1 VFLRA
6 RSQREAP
13 VARLNQAGAF
23 SFGEPLLLLS
33 CLRDPGADLGRADLG
48 IADFGIA
55 ELGMRGS
62 GTVNK
67 SPVAIRT
74 ILCLRLNSPL
84 PGPLPG
90 TSM

>member
-1 VFLRA
+1 MFLRA

-23 SFGEPLLLLS
+23 SFGEPRLLLS
-33 CLRDPGADLGRADLG
+33 CLPTPDQTW
-48 IADFGIA
+48 A
-55 ELGMRGS
+55 EK
-62 GTVNK
+62 TWAEQTWACEA
-67 SPVAIRT
+67 PVAIRT
-74 ILCLRLNSPL
+74 ILCLGLNSPL